1 MRLRQFGQLPR
12 AFDLA
17 QLPKDNSQV
26 DRRSGLCICALA
38 KRELNIERGVIARER
53 RLEMRAGIG
62 EGSLIQA
69 YLPYQ
74 TARQRDVVQ
83 SADVSCFSEVSLSY
97 RSRAPDLSAH
107 QI

>member
-62 EGSLIQA
+62 EGSLIRPSCPTRRLA
-69 YLPYQ
+69 
-74 TARQRDVVQ
+74 
-83 SADVSCFSEVSLSY
+83 SATSCK
-97 RSRAPDLSAH
+97 APTFLASPR
-107 QI
+107 